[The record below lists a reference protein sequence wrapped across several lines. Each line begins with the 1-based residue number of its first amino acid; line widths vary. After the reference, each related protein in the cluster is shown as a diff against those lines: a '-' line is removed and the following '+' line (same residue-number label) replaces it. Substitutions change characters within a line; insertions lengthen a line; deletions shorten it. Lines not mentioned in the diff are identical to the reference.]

1 MRIIVC
7 IKRLTDYAADR
18 TLPKSPTN
26 FRVKVNPQDLVA
38 LEEALTLRQKL
49 GGEVIALSLGTPTEE
64 VVLRRGLTTGADRA
78 VLVEHSGQIDWPV
91 TSLVLAKAAREIGF
105 DLILCG
111 TRHLD
116 QMEEAVGPG
125 LAEYLGV
132 PVVTN
137 AVRVEVLAD
146 GRTLR
151 VSSRLPGGMRQTC
164 ELGLPGVVAVAEG
177 LNQPRYVPILGRD
190 YRQGLSK
197 PVEHWPLADLRIDPA
212 ALRAKV
218 KVVAVGEMKLRVRLG
233 VKVAGLSLEDKLR
246 LLGLGTAEAT
256 DKKGLIIHDPR
267 LAADQLLKKL
277 AEWRAE
283 E

>member
-1 MRIIVC
+1 MPER
-7 IKRLTDYAADR
+7 
-18 TLPKSPTN
+18 PTN

-49 GGEVIALSLGTPTEE
+49 GGEVIALSLGPPADEA
-64 VVLRRGLTTGADRA
+64 VLRRGLTTGADRA
-78 VLVEHSGQIDWPV
+78 VFMEHSGQTDWPV
-91 TSLVLAKAAREIGF
+91 TSLVLAKAARKIGF

-111 TRHLD
+111 TRHFD
-116 QMEEAVGPG
+116 QMEEEVGPG
-125 LAEYLGV
+125 LAEHLGV
-132 PVVTN
+132 PVVTS
-137 AVRVEVLAD
+137 AVRIEVLES

-151 VSSRLPGGMRQTC
+151 VSSRLPGGMRQTY

-177 LNQPRYVPILGRD
+177 LNQPGYVPILGRD
-190 YRQGLSK
+190 YRRGLLK
-197 PVEHWPLADLRIDPA
+197 LIEHWPLADLRIDPA

-218 KVVAVGEMKLRVRLG
+218 KVVEVGEMKPRVRLG

-267 LAADQLLKKL
+267 LAADQILKKL